1 MSNRIIFTEL
11 EIKKIVYQ
19 YTILNL
25 SCEKIGKLSNMS
37 KVPINKLL
45 KGMNLLRKG
54 NSDGKKI
61 NLTKKQKEKIK
72 RLYLVEN
79 KTSPYISKELNLN
92 LHFIEKYI
100 YNSDFKRTQ
109 GESITLR
116 QTGKKRSDSVKNILK
131 LAQQKFAK
139 SGMRK
144 QTGGICKSFMIEDL
158 SCDGTYEKFYI
169 EKLISENKELPKKC
183 ESVNTPFGVYYP
195 DFDYKKTYI
204 EIKSDYTYEIL
215 LGKKKN
221 RWSNKID
228 TNQFEKIKWVNS
240 NVKPVQI
247 LVVDK
252 RNNKLIKKEI
262 V

>member
-1 MSNRIIFTEL
+1 MSNKIIFTETNIN
-11 EIKKIVYQ
+11 EIVHQ
-19 YTILNL
+19 YTVLNL
-25 SCEKIGKLSNMS
+25 SCEQIGKLFNMS
-37 KVPINKLL
+37 KLPINKLL
-45 KGMNLLRKG
+45 KDLNLLKKG
-54 NSDGKKI
+54 KSDGKKI
-61 NLTKKQKEKIK
+61 ILSEEQKNKIK
-72 RLYLVEN
+72 ELYVNEC

-100 YNSDFKRTQ
+100 YNSDFKRTK
-109 GESITLR
+109 GESITFR
-116 QTGKKRSDSVKNILK
+116 QIGKKRSDNVKNILK
-131 LAQQKFAK
+131 LAQQKLAK

-144 QTGGICKSFMIEDL
+144 QTGGVCKSFVVKDL

-169 EKLISENKELPKKC
+169 EKLISENKELPKKG
-183 ESVNTPFGVYYP
+183 ESVNTPYGVYYP

-215 LGKKKN
+215 LGKKES

-228 TNQFEKIKWVNS
+228 TNQLEKIKWVNS
-240 NVKPVQI
+240 NIKPVQI